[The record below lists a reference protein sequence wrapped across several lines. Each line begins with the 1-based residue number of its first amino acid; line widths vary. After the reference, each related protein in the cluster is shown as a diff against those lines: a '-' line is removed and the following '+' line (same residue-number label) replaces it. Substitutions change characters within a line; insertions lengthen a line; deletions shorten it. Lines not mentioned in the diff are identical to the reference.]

1 MRRNKILLY
10 FFLLGLY
17 SLVHAQGGLRYGTF
31 LQEVKSGHPLA
42 LRAATVAEVGERQFQ
57 AARGNYDPVLKSD
70 VDGKFF
76 QGKQYYTVSKSE
88 IKQQLF
94 TSQYVK
100 AGYEYGRGLL
110 LDPSETTPQF
120 GLPYVGIEMSLLQ
133 GLVIDKRRAEV
144 LKAGFYRNF
153 YQLEGTSQLNDL
165 LFDGSLAYYTLLY
178 AKKQLSLNSFFVDLA
193 AQRLVAL
200 TELTDIGERPAI
212 DTTEAAI
219 LLQGRDLDRQM
230 SRTDFNK
237 AINDLRFFLQGSGRP
252 LEVEL
257 QPLDSIELCFENALG
272 YFETIVN
279 QDLKLNPVLQQYAA
293 KRGILET
300 ETRLKREQIKPKLDV
315 SYNFL
320 NGSIAADQLYFGTA
334 NYKYGASFSFPL
346 LARNAR
352 QEHRIAKLNMMT
364 NEFDFQTKE
373 SQLNFKRRALFENGR
388 LLVAQ
393 VTTARRAVAYS
404 KLLVEAERLKFL
416 NGESSLFLLNTREN
430 KWMES
435 ELKLADYEYK
445 FLRLVAEAIYL
456 TGNLSYEGAQ

>member
-1 MRRNKILLY
+1 MRRSKLLL
-10 FFLLGLY
+10 FSSFLIFAVMLQGQTALKY
-17 SLVHAQGGLRYGTF
+17 SSF
-31 LQEVKSGHPLA
+31 LQEVKATHPLA

-57 AARGNYDPVLKSD
+57 AARGNYDPVLKSE

-88 IKQQLF
+88 VKQQLF
-94 TSQYVK
+94 TSQYVI

-110 LDPSETTPQF
+110 LDPQATTPQF
-120 GLPYVGIEMSLLQ
+120 GLPYVGVEMSLLQ
-133 GLVIDKRRAEV
+133 GLVIDKRRADV
-144 LKAGFYRNF
+144 LKAGYYRNY

-165 LFDGSLAYYTLLY
+165 LFDGSLAYYNLLY
-178 AKKQLSLNSFFVDLA
+178 SKKQFSLNSFFVDLA

-200 TELTDIGERPAI
+200 TELTDVGERPAI

-230 SRTDFNK
+230 SRADFNK

-252 LEVEL
+252 VDVEL
-257 QPLDSIELCFENALG
+257 QPVDSIEVCFENALG
-272 YFETIVN
+272 YFEAIVN
-279 QDLKLNPVLQQYAA
+279 QDLKQNPLLQQYAA

-320 NGSIAADQLYFGTA
+320 NGSVAADQLYFGTA

-352 QEHRIAKLNMMT
+352 QEHRIAKLNMMS

-388 LLVAQ
+388 LLIAQ

-404 KLLVEAERLKFL
+404 KLLVEAERLKFM

-430 KWMES
+430 KWLES

-456 TGNLSYEGAQ
+456 TGNLSYEGS